1 MTGDICEVSVT
12 SSHKAHALEL
22 VPDFMSEVTS
32 EGRTHVLLLGD
43 KPSDCCPLQG
53 LPKKHASFEDW
64 LFG

>member
-43 KPSDCCPLQG
+43 KPSDFWLNR
-53 LPKKHASFEDW
+53 LKKSFRNI
-64 LFG
+64 